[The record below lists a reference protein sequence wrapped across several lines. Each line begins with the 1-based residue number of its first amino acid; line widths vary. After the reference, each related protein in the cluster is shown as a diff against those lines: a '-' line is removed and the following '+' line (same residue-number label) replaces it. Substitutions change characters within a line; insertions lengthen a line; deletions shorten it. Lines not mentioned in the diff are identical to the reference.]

1 MAIRLDGARAATPHG
16 VKMAP
21 RRAAG
26 RAAVFG
32 IKLKLQVAF
41 GVVAIMTVVAAAV
54 AIVSFAET
62 ERGFERVSGREVPL
76 MTDALRLSAASGE
89 ISAAAARFVAAKS
102 SDDRRLIAMQIGT
115 RANELDEILTRL
127 RNGQS
132 DTRGFAI
139 AEPMAQKLKENLKA
153 LEAVISER
161 TGLRDRLDARLEA
174 LHTVHAR
181 ISDKLTP
188 VVEESYFDVAMT
200 AEDVGATGD
209 TIVRTLV
216 QGGLQVMQ
224 AMVEVGAETNLVT
237 GLLTASALT
246 SSPAILTLLE
256 ERFAVSAK
264 RAESLLGK
272 LPAGSKYDALRER
285 VRGLNKLADFKPRT
299 GESEMERLQKV
310 FRAHETLTKLL
321 IGLIDDLNLDVT
333 TQSDEAVKRSSKLVK
348 GLVSTQVANLRN
360 ALEIT
365 AQSHLITSLISEGA
379 VAKDPA
385 ALVPL
390 RERFKAAAEALAK
403 ATDTLPNNEVKQA
416 IAELLAFG
424 QDDANVF
431 ALRERELTAAARA
444 DLTIEENVTIQR
456 SLDRAV
462 AVLVGDAEQSMKSG
476 SAQLL
481 ADLSRNRTLLLIVAA
496 TSVLAA
502 GAIGI
507 FYVQRRLVRRLIKIG
522 DAMRRLSSGET
533 DLKVPAAGDRDEI
546 GEMARSLEVFRA
558 GEIERRGFAARRD
571 AEQAAQRDRAAG
583 IEQMIGD
590 FRATV
595 TAVIAAVTDNVSRME
610 ATART
615 LSSIAAE
622 ADSQARSAS
631 ASSEQTSSNV
641 RSVAGATE
649 ELGAS
654 IREISEQATQA
665 NRVVGR
671 ATEVAK
677 SADHLVGQLASGAA
691 RIGDV
696 VKLIRAIAE
705 QTNLLALNATIEAA
719 RAGEAGRGFAVVASE
734 VKTLASQTAKA
745 TEDIA
750 SQVGAIQGS
759 TAEAVGAIRQI
770 SDVMDDISRFTST
783 IAVSV
788 EEQSASTQ
796 EIGRNVHEAA
806 TGARELAGNMATV
819 TEAIDETNRSA
830 SAVLDASNALT
841 AQAGTLQH
849 AVDTFLDRVA
859 AA

>member
-1 MAIRLDGARAATPHG
+1 MPVTP
-16 VKMAP
+16 V
-21 RRAAG
+21 
-26 RAAVFG
+26 RAAVHGSGTPRATRRGARVG
-32 IKLKLQVAF
+32 IKTKLQAAF
-41 GVVAIMTVVAAAV
+41 GAVAVMTVVAAGV
-54 AIVSFAET
+54 AITSFAET

-89 ISAAAARFVAAKS
+89 IAAAAARFVAAKS
-102 SDDRRLIAMQIGT
+102 TEDRRLIALQIAI
-115 RANELDEILTRL
+115 RSRELDEIMTRL
-127 RNGQS
+127 RGAEAGN
-132 DTRGFAI
+132 RGFSI
-139 AEPMAQKLKENLKA
+139 AEPMAQRLKENLKA
-153 LEAVISER
+153 LEAAISER
-161 TGLRDRLDARLEA
+161 TELRDRLDARLEA
-174 LHTVHAR
+174 LHKVHSR
-181 ISDKLTP
+181 ISDKLSP
-188 VVEESYFDVAMT
+188 IVDESYVDVAMT

-209 TIVRTLV
+209 IIVRTLV

-246 SSPAILTLLE
+246 SSPAVLALLE
-256 ERFAVSAK
+256 ERFTVAAK
-264 RAESLLGK
+264 RAETLLGK

-285 VRGLNKLADFKPRT
+285 VRSLTKLADFKPRA
-299 GESEMERLQKV
+299 GDSEMERLQKV

-321 IGLIDDLNLDVT
+321 IGLIEDLNLDVVAR
-333 TQSDEAVKRSSKLVK
+333 SEDAVKRSSKLVK
-348 GLVSTQVANLRN
+348 GLVSTQVAGLRN
-360 ALEIT
+360 ALEIV
-365 AQSHLITSLISEGA
+365 AQTHLITSLVSEGA
-379 VAKDPA
+379 DAKEA
-385 ALVPL
+385 AVLAPL
-390 RERFKAAAEALAK
+390 QERFKAATEALAK
-403 ATDTLPNNEVKQA
+403 ASQTLANPEVKDA

-424 QDDANVF
+424 EGETSVF
-431 ALRERELTAAARA
+431 ALRARELAATTRA
-444 DLTIEENVTIQR
+444 DETIEQNVTIQR

-476 SAQLL
+476 STKLL
-481 ADLSRNRTLLLIVAA
+481 DDLARNRTLLLIVAA

-502 GAIGI
+502 GAIGV
-507 FYVQRRLVRRLIKIG
+507 FYVQRRLVRRLIRIG
-522 DAMRRLSSGET
+522 DAMRRLSAGET
-533 DLKVPAAGDRDEI
+533 ELRVPALADHDEI

-558 GEIERRGFAARRD
+558 GEIERRGFAARQES
-571 AEQAAQRDRAAG
+571 EQAAQRQRAAG

-595 TAVIAAVTDNVSRME
+595 TAVIAAVADNVSSME

-615 LSSIAAE
+615 LSTIAAE
-622 ADSQARSAS
+622 AGSQSRAAS
-631 ASSEQTSSNV
+631 SSSEQTSSNV

-654 IREISEQATQA
+654 IRDISDQAGQA
-665 NRVVGR
+665 NRVVER
-671 ATEVAK
+671 AATIAK
-677 SADHLVGQLASGAA
+677 SADQLVGQLASGAA

-750 SQVGAIQGS
+750 AQVGAIQGS

-770 SDVMDDISRFTST
+770 SEVMGDISRFTST

-819 TEAIDETNRSA
+819 TEAIEETNRSA

-841 AQAGTLQH
+841 AQAGTLQQ